1 MSHSTH
7 DDLAHE
13 AHQEQGAV
21 SGSSRRTFLSRLV
34 AAGFG
39 AAVLGTVASAQ
50 AATKPQ
56 QPAADT
62 GHNYPMAKPH
72 AMTAQ
77 QFYMGV
83 IGPATLSKI
92 TSEIAVDKATN
103 AHAKEFANFELR
115 EAIAVTTVLM
125 EMGVPTPPMDATG
138 KAILAKLKSSDGAT
152 FDKTYI
158 MAQLSNHEF
167 LRDHAATYLANS
179 SGHTG
184 MAETHGR
191 HLALL
196 TLNEFKEHVVLT
208 KNISAEL
215 QG

>member
-1 MSHSTH
+1 MT
-7 DDLAHE
+7 DFNHE
-13 AHQEQGAV
+13 TEGAV
-21 SGSSRRTFLSRLV
+21 SRRNFLSRV
-34 AAGFG
+34 AVAGLG
-39 AAVLGTVASAQ
+39 AAALGLAASAQ

-56 QPAADT
+56 QPQAET
-62 GHNYPMAKPH
+62 GHNYPMPKPH

-92 TSEIAVDKATN
+92 TSEIAVDKASN

-115 EAIAVTTVLM
+115 EAIAVTTVLA
-125 EMGVPTPPMDATG
+125 EMGIPTPPMNATG
-138 KAILAKLKSSDGAT
+138 KAILAKLKSSDGTA
-152 FDKTYI
+152 FDKAYI

-167 LRDHAATYLANS
+167 LRDLATTYLANS
-179 SGHTG
+179 QGHTG

-191 HLALL
+191 HVAML

-208 KNISAEL
+208 KQISSEL
-215 QG
+215 QA

>member
-1 MSHSTH
+1 MKDSNQNTQV
-7 DDLAHE
+7 AN
-13 AHQEQGAV
+13 
-21 SGSSRRTFLSRLV
+21 SRRAFLARMAVAGLGAAALVGIKPAV
-34 AAGFG
+34 AA
-39 AAVLGTVASAQ
+39 TE
-50 AATKPQ
+50 PQ
-56 QPAADT
+56 QPEADT

-72 AMTAQ
+72 AATAK

-83 IGPATLSKI
+83 IGPATLSRI

-125 EMGVPTPPMDATG
+125 EMGIPPPPMDATG
-138 KAILAKLKSSDGAT
+138 KAILTKLKSSDGVA

-167 LRDHAATYLANS
+167 LRDLAETYLANS
-179 SGHTG
+179 KGHMG

-191 HLALL
+191 HVAIL

-208 KNISAEL
+208 KNIKAEL
-215 QG
+215 ESS

>member
-1 MSHSTH
+1 MTDFNNETDSTT
-7 DDLAHE
+7 
-13 AHQEQGAV
+13 
-21 SGSSRRTFLSRLV
+21 SRRSFLSRIA
-34 AAGFG
+34 AAGLG
-39 AAVLGTVASAQ
+39 AAALGLAASVQ
-50 AATKPQ
+50 AATRPEQPQ
-56 QPAADT
+56 AET

-72 AMTAQ
+72 AMTAK

-115 EAIAVTTVLM
+115 EAIAVTTVLT
-125 EMGVPTPPMDATG
+125 EMGTPTPSLNATG
-138 KAILAKLKSSDGAT
+138 KAILAKLKSSDGAA
-152 FDKTYI
+152 FDKAYI

-167 LRDHAATYLANS
+167 LRDLAATYLANS

-184 MAETHGR
+184 MEETHGR

-196 TLNEFKEHVVLT
+196 TLNEFKEHVVIT

-215 QG
+215 QA